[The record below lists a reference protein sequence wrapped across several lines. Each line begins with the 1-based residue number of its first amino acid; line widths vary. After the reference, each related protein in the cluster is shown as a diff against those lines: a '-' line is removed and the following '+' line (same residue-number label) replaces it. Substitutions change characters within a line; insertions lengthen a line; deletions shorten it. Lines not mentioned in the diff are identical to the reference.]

1 MKRIKKIRG
10 SALIIAMVLLAT
22 MVIMPSVARADKQTD
37 KAVQTVIEKRL
48 EDHGIKNV
56 NVTVNDGAIT
66 LTGEVATIAEKM
78 KAEKDARKVGEKYG
92 IANNITVK
100 PVKMSDQELLDKV
113 VEMVKKNVFY
123 SIYDWVT
130 IGVTNGVVTLSG
142 WVYEPWHKPLFL
154 HQVQKVPGITEIQN
168 NIQVLPVSLYDDQIR
183 RQAARIIYDSDDF
196 EPYSN
201 IMNPPVHIIVDQGKV
216 TLEGFVTSQYQ
227 KDLADNL
234 ITVNTN
240 ALQVM
245 NNLQVVNK

>member
-1 MKRIKKIRG
+1 MKRIKELRG
-10 SALIIAMVLLAT
+10 STLIVAMILLAT
-22 MVIMPSVARADKQTD
+22 IAIMPSIARADKQTD
-37 KAVQTVIEKRL
+37 KAMQTVIEKRL

-56 NVTVNDGAIT
+56 KVMVNDGGIT

-78 KAEKDARKVGEKYG
+78 KAEKDAKKIGDKYG
-92 IANNITVK
+92 ITNDIKIK
-100 PVKMSDQELLDKV
+100 PMKMSDQELLDKV
-113 VEMVKKNVFY
+113 VEMIKKNVFY

-130 IGVTNGVVTLSG
+130 IRASNGVVTLSG

-154 HQVQKVPGITEIQN
+154 HQVQKVAGVTEIKN
-168 NIQVLPVSLYDDQIR
+168 DIQVLPVSLYDDQIR
-183 RQAARIIYDSDDF
+183 RTAARIIYDTDQF

-201 IMNPPVHIIVDQGKV
+201 IMNPPIHIIVNQGKV

-227 KDLADNL
+227 RDLADNL
-234 ITVNTN
+234 ITVDTN